1 MEDDSVGNGL
11 IFVIVT
17 AIGICLI
24 LAICSKLMSDD
35 VDMKFTNSVRYVEN
49 DNYGRPRFYTYKNI
63 NQECA
68 EAYGYSRPGRTVKR
82 VKHIVHISWV
92 KYLTLFY
99 DDGSVVCFYY
109 DRPDIAGETEY
120 IFDKWD
126 DDHEPLHDNKV
137 IGVMKRPPIENRDA
151 FISCLEQ
158 DEPLQARVNVVNVVN
173 DAIKENNQKIDE
185 AKQLLENKKTKLTV
199 KAEIEDGSTIK
210 ETEIEFIL
218 DSLGDN
224 DIDFAHNAI
233 VDIVT
238 KIQE

>member
-1 MEDDSVGNGL
+1 MEDDSVGDGL
-11 IFVIVT
+11 IFVIAT
-17 AIGICLI
+17 AIGICLT

-68 EAYGYSRPGRTVKR
+68 ETYGYSRPGRTIKK

-99 DDGSVVCFYY
+99 DDDSVVCFYY
-109 DRPDIAGETEY
+109 DRPYATSETEF

-126 DDHEPLHDNKV
+126 DEHEPLHDNNV
-137 IGVMKRPPIENRDA
+137 IGVMKKPPIENRNA

-158 DEPLQARVNVVNVVN
+158 DEPLQAGVKAINVVN

-199 KAEIEDGSTIK
+199 KAEIEDGFMVK
-210 ETEIEFIL
+210 ETEIEL
-218 DSLGDN
+218 TVDSLGN
-224 DIDFAHNAI
+224 SDIDLASRAI
-233 VDIVT
+233 SNILMKED
-238 KIQE
+238 

>member
-1 MEDDSVGNGL
+1 MEDDTVGDGL

-17 AIGICLI
+17 AIGICLT

-68 EAYGYSRPGRTVKR
+68 EAYGYSRPGRTIKR

-99 DDGSVVCFYY
+99 DDDSVVCFYY
-109 DRPDIAGETEY
+109 DRPDFTGETEY
-120 IFDKWD
+120 IFDKWGEY
-126 DDHEPLHDNKV
+126 EPLHDNKV
-137 IGVMKRPPIENRDA
+137 IGIMKRPPIENKDA

-158 DEPLQARVNVVNVVN
+158 DEPLQARVTAVNVVN

-199 KAEIEDGSTIK
+199 KAEIEDGFTVK
-210 ETEIEFIL
+210 ETEIEL
-218 DSLGDN
+218 TVDSLGN
-224 DIDFAHNAI
+224 SDIDLASHAI
-233 VDIVT
+233 RNILT
-238 KIQE
+238 KED

>member
-1 MEDDSVGNGL
+1 MDGDSIGDSL

-17 AIGICLI
+17 AIGICLT

-49 DNYGRPRFYTYKNI
+49 DNYGRPRYYTYKNI

-68 EAYGYSRPGRTVKR
+68 EAYGYSRPGRTIKR
-82 VKHIVHISWV
+82 VKHIVHITWI

-99 DDGSVVCFYY
+99 DDESVVCFYY
-109 DRPDIAGETEY
+109 DRPIASETEF

-126 DDHEPLHDNKV
+126 EHEPLHDNNV
-137 IGVMKRPPIENRDA
+137 IGVMKRPSIENKNA

-158 DEPLQARVNVVNVVN
+158 DEPVYARVKAVDVVN

-199 KAEIEDGSTIK
+199 KAEIEDGFMVK
-210 ETEIEFIL
+210 ETEIEL
-218 DSLGDN
+218 TVDSLGN
-224 DIDFAHNAI
+224 SDIDLASRAI
-233 VDIVT
+233 SNILMKGD
-238 KIQE
+238 

>member
-1 MEDDSVGNGL
+1 MEDDSVGDGL

-17 AIGICLI
+17 AIGIVLT

-49 DNYGRPRFYTYKNI
+49 DNYGRPRFYTYKKI

-82 VKHIVHISWV
+82 VKHIVHVTWI

-99 DDGSVVCFYY
+99 DDDSVVCFYY
-109 DRPDIAGETEY
+109 DRPDAPSDTEY
-120 IFDKWD
+120 IFDKWGE
-126 DDHEPLHDNKV
+126 HEPLHDNNV
-137 IGVMKRPPIENRDA
+137 IGVMKRPPIENRNA

-158 DEPLQARVNVVNVVN
+158 DEPIHARVKAVDLVN

-199 KAEIEDGSTIK
+199 KAEIEDGFIVK
-210 ETEIEFIL
+210 ETEIEL
-218 DSLGDN
+218 TVDSLGN
-224 DIDFAHNAI
+224 SDIDLANHAI
-233 VDIVT
+233 RNILT
-238 KIQE
+238 KED

>member
-1 MEDDSVGNGL
+1 MEDDSVSDGI

-17 AIGICLI
+17 IVGIWLS
-24 LAICSKLMSDD
+24 LTICAKLMSDD
-35 VDMKFTNSVRYVEN
+35 VDMKSTNSVRYVEN

-68 EAYGYSRPGRTVKR
+68 EAYGYSRPGRTIKR
-82 VKHIVHISWV
+82 VKHIVHVSWV

-99 DDGSVVCFYY
+99 DDDSVVCFYY
-109 DRPDIAGETEY
+109 DRPDLAGETEY
-120 IFDKWD
+120 IFDKWGE
-126 DDHEPLHDNKV
+126 HEPLHDNKV

-158 DEPLQARVNVVNVVN
+158 DEPLQARVKAVNVVN

-199 KAEIEDGSTIK
+199 KAEIEDGLTVK
-210 ETEIEFIL
+210 ETEIEL
-218 DSLGDN
+218 TVDSLGN
-224 DIDFAHNAI
+224 SDIDLASHAI
-233 VDIVT
+233 GNILT
-238 KIQE
+238 KED

>member
-1 MEDDSVGNGL
+1 MDGDSIGDSL

-17 AIGICLI
+17 AIGICLT

-49 DNYGRPRFYTYKNI
+49 DNYGRPRYYTYKNI

-68 EAYGYSRPGRTVKR
+68 EAYGYSRPGRTIKR
-82 VKHIVHISWV
+82 VKHIVHITWI

-99 DDGSVVCFYY
+99 DDESVVCFYY
-109 DRPDIAGETEY
+109 DRPIASETEF

-126 DDHEPLHDNKV
+126 EHEPLHDNNV
-137 IGVMKRPPIENRDA
+137 IGVMKRPSIENKNA

-158 DEPLQARVNVVNVVN
+158 DEPVYARVKAVDVVN

-199 KAEIEDGSTIK
+199 KAEIEDGFMVK
-210 ETEIEFIL
+210 ETEIEL
-218 DSLGDN
+218 TVDSLGN
-224 DIDFAHNAI
+224 SDIDLASRAI
-233 VDIVT
+233 SNILMKED
-238 KIQE
+238 

>member
-1 MEDDSVGNGL
+1 MEDDTVGDSL

-17 AIGICLI
+17 AIGICLT

-35 VDMKFTNSVRYVEN
+35 VDMKFMNSVRYVEN

-92 KYLTLFY
+92 KYLTVFY
-99 DDGSVVCFYY
+99 DDDSVVCFYY
-109 DRPDIAGETEY
+109 DRPDAPSDTEY
-120 IFDKWD
+120 IFDKWSE
-126 DDHEPLHDNKV
+126 HEPLHDNNV
-137 IGVMKRPPIENRDA
+137 IGVMKRPPIENRNA

-158 DEPLQARVNVVNVVN
+158 DEPLQTRVKAVDVIN

-199 KAEIEDGSTIK
+199 KAEIEDGFTVK
-210 ETEIEFIL
+210 ETEIEL
-218 DSLGDN
+218 TVDSLGN
-224 DIDFAHNAI
+224 SDIDLASHAI
-233 VDIVT
+233 RNVLT
-238 KIQE
+238 KED

>member
-1 MEDDSVGNGL
+1 MDDNFDETDRA
-11 IFVIVT
+11 FVFIIAT
-17 AIGICLI
+17 AIGICLT

-49 DNYGRPRFYTYKNI
+49 DNYGRPRFYTYKKI

-82 VKHIVHISWV
+82 VKHIVHVTWI

-109 DRPDIAGETEY
+109 DRPVASDTEF
-120 IFDKWD
+120 IFDKWGE
-126 DDHEPLHDNKV
+126 HEPLHDNNV
-137 IGVMKRPPIENRDA
+137 IGVMKRPPIENKNA

-158 DEPLQARVNVVNVVN
+158 DEPLHARVNAVNVVN
-173 DAIKENNQKIDE
+173 DAIKENNRKMDE

-199 KAEIEDGSTIK
+199 KAEIEDGFMVK
-210 ETEIEFIL
+210 ETEIEL
-218 DSLGDN
+218 TVDSLGN
-224 DIDFAHNAI
+224 SDIDLASRAI
-233 VDIVT
+233 SNILT
-238 KIQE
+238 KED

>member
-1 MEDDSVGNGL
+1 MEDNSVGDDF
-11 IFVIVT
+11 IFVIIT
-17 AIGICLI
+17 AIGICLT
-24 LAICSKLMSDD
+24 LAICSKLMSDN

-49 DNYGRPRFYTYKNI
+49 DSYGRPRFYTYKKI

-82 VKHIVHISWV
+82 VKHIVHISWI
-92 KYLTLFY
+92 KYLTVFY
-99 DDGSVVCFYY
+99 DDDSVVCFYY
-109 DRPDIAGETEY
+109 DRPDAPSETEY

-126 DDHEPLHDNKV
+126 DDREPLHDNNV

-158 DEPLQARVNVVNVVN
+158 DEPLQTRVNVANVIN

-199 KAEIEDGSTIK
+199 KAEIEDGFTVK
-210 ETEIEFIL
+210 ETEIEL
-218 DSLGDN
+218 TVDSLGNN
-224 DIDFAHNAI
+224 DIDLASHAI
-233 VDIVT
+233 SNILT
-238 KIQE
+238 KED